1 MAYTMLNI
9 ADVEEVD
16 SKGTKGGS
24 YIVRVD
30 EPNNPPD
37 GPPTAIVFSAILNQD
52 IDGAPTC
59 YGRFNP
65 ASPDGRNGGLDD
77 LRNATGSPRLGMFNA
92 LAKGQKHHDWQW
104 VGLLR
109 TTVADAPGRGIKPDL
124 LDVRDELAALNDNG
138 SAASPP
144 MFPVLRDDN
153 DRFYVST
160 SGLVKNAAAA
170 VTNPQRYWD
179 ASTVNYAAK
188 TPPVERLGVD
198 YGDFGIA
205 IRKDTGTASA
215 FMYADAGNGNTVGE
229 MSRALFTTLFPRN
242 DQEEHPVAFIV
253 FPGSRL
259 RPIQNNPDAGMR
271 TLLTDLSKAANINTV
286 LNLMASGLPARG
298 GPPVSEIM
306 YSYDGPDP
314 KGPKPTKVSQ
324 LMHRT
329 PDLDVYA
336 GSNARDA
343 ARVQRI
349 VTALQR
355 FGYDPAVA
363 AQAAQEAA
371 QAERQG
377 LGIQITPIDL
387 TGLQIPNPPAR

>member
-1 MAYTMLNI
+1 MAYTTLTI
-9 ADVEEVD
+9 SDVEEVG
-16 SKGTKGGS
+16 SKDRKDGS
-24 YIVRVD
+24 FLVRVD
-30 EPNNPPD
+30 EPDNPP
-37 GPPTAIVFSAILNQD
+37 GSPPTAIVFSAILNQD

-59 YGRFNP
+59 YARFNP

-77 LRNATGSPRLGMFNA
+77 LRNATGSPSLGMFKA

-109 TTVADAPGRGIKPDL
+109 STVADAPRRGIKATL
-124 LDVRDELAALNDNG
+124 LDIKDELAALNDNG
-138 SAASPP
+138 SLAADP
-144 MFPVLRDDN
+144 MYPVLRDDN

-160 SGLVKNAAAA
+160 SGLVKNASAAI
-170 VTNPQRYWD
+170 TNSQRYWD
-179 ASTVNYAAK
+179 ASTVAYAAK

-215 FMYADAGNGNTVGE
+215 FMYADAGKQNKVGE
-229 MSRALFTTLFPRN
+229 MSRLLFTTLFPRN
-242 DQEEHPVAFIV
+242 EQEEHPVAFIV

-259 RPIQNNPDAGMR
+259 RPIQNDPGAGMR
-271 TLLTDLSKAANINTV
+271 TLLSDLSRAGNMNAVIG
-286 LNLMASGLPARG
+286 LMASGLPASG
-298 GPPVSEIM
+298 GPSISEIM

-314 KGPKPTKVSQ
+314 KGPKPTKVGQ

-371 QAERQG
+371 QAARQG
-377 LGIQITPIDL
+377 LGIQITPIDV
-387 TGLQIPNPPAR
+387 TGLEIPNPPGR